1 MKQWDIYLYPFEV
14 EQPHPVVIISN
25 DERCQNPGLNEVNA
39 LICTSFRLNRPP
51 RDREIVLDDAD
62 GLDWRTAVRCDV
74 IHLLS
79 KSLLREPRGR
89 VSEFRRKPIAQKI
102 ALWLRLPLS

>member
-1 MKQWDIYLYPFEV
+1 MNQWDIYLYPFEI

-25 DERCQNPGLNEVNA
+25 DERCQNPDLDQVNA

-62 GLDWRTAVRCDV
+62 GLDWRTAVRCDI
-74 IHLLS
+74 IHLLP
-79 KSLLREPRGR
+79 KSLFRERRGR
-89 VSEFRRKPIAQKI
+89 VSERRRKPIAQRM
-102 ALWLRLPLS
+102 ALCLRLPLS